1 MVRAGVQVRVVV
13 RVVRPLDRT
22 NYSVQRAIPL
32 ESVTVSLCT
41 RFSGF
46 STISSFGFNR
56 LSSKLVGMFLEI
68 VPMFGAKDFVRDCF
82 VAQIRAKMCVR
93 AGIRA
98 YLRD

>member
-1 MVRAGVQVRVVV
+1 MSREKGPVRICQFVH
-13 RVVRPLDRT
+13 
-22 NYSVQRAIPL
+22 SI
-32 ESVTVSLCT
+32 
-41 RFSGF
+41 SGF

-56 LSSKLVGMFLEI
+56 LRSKLVGMFLEI
-68 VPMFGAKDFVRDCF
+68 VSMFVAKDFVRDCF